1 MTEEE
6 KKEKKR
12 KYAREY
18 YNRKKDDPE
27 FLAKRKAYRDKY
39 YSTNS
44 DVKKAQQKSYYDAK
58 IKGKNKEYY
67 QRYYREHK
75 DKMREYARKWREAN
89 KEKSKAYMRKY
100 NKKTYWLRKAKE
112 QAKKE
117 SNKIQNLSTDKIATI
132 FKNPAAAQHYKWLM
146 QKRGVI
152 KTESE
157 VEHEVTA

>member
-1 MTEEE
+1 MKDIIIIQDGENYHLFLGDTGVWLNATEM
-6 KKEKKR
+6 KR
-12 KYAREY
+12 LQVAVSQ
-18 YNRKKDDPE
+18 
-27 FLAKRKAYRDKY
+27 FKAE
-39 YSTNS
+39 
-44 DVKKAQQKSYYDAK
+44 QKSYYDAK